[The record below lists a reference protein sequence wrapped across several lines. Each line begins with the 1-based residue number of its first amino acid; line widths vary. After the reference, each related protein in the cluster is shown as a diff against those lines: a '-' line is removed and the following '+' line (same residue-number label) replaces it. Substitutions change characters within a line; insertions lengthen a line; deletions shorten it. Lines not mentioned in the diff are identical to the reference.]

1 MAKLKSWEKILVS
14 PQMPL
19 NEAVALMDQQGRRSL
34 VVVDASQLLLG
45 TVSDG
50 DVRRSLLKGIHLSS
64 PVAEIMQKDP
74 RVAQA
79 DWSKTRLL
87 SCMERHQLLLLPV
100 VSADRVLLS
109 IEFLYDLL
117 QKPKLDNAVCLMAG
131 GFGTRLRPLT
141 ESCPKPMLKLG
152 DKPILELIMLRFIQ
166 AGFYRFYI
174 STHYMP
180 EQIISYFGDGSKWG
194 VSVEYLHESQPL
206 GTAGALGLLPQQA
219 LTAPVFV
226 MNGDLLTDID
236 FLQLLSFHEEQRG
249 EATVCVRQFEYQV
262 PYGVVSTNGHQITA
276 IVEKPVQQYF
286 VNAGIYLLEPDFIRQ
301 VQSGDVID
309 MPTLISARLGSG
321 QQINHFQVE
330 QDWIDIGRL
339 DDFKKAQQLVN
350 DALQE
355 L

>member
-1 MAKLKSWEKILVS
+1 MAKLKLWEQILVL

-19 NEAVALMDQQGRRSL
+19 AEAIALMDQQGRRSL
-34 VVVDASQLLLG
+34 VVVDEQRFLLG

-50 DVRRSLLKGIHLSS
+50 DVRRSLLKGISLAS
-64 PVAEIMQKDP
+64 PVADIMQKEP

-87 SCMERHQLLLLPV
+87 ACMERFQLLLLPV
-100 VSADRVLLS
+100 VSDDGHLIS

-117 QKPKLDNAVCLMAG
+117 QKPKLENAVCLMAG

-166 AGFYRFYI
+166 AGFHRFFI

-180 EQIISYFGDGSKWG
+180 EQIMAHFGDGSKWG
-194 VSVEYLHESQPL
+194 VSIDYLHESQPL
-206 GTAGALGLLPQQA
+206 GTAGALGLLPQQELA
-219 LTAPVFV
+219 EPVFV

-236 FLQLLSFHEEQRG
+236 FLQLLSFHEEQGG
-249 EATVCVRQFEYQV
+249 EATVCVRKFDYQV
-262 PYGVVSTNGHQITA
+262 PYGVVSTDGHRITA
-276 IVEKPVQQYF
+276 IIEKPVHHYF
-286 VNAGIYLLEPDFIRQ
+286 VNAGIYLLEPEFIRQ
-301 VQSGDVID
+301 VKPGDQID
-309 MPTLISARLGSG
+309 MPTLLSARLQDGN
-321 QQINHFQVE
+321 QVNHFQVE

-350 DALQE
+350 DALHD